1 MRVLIVDDSEPIRR
15 ILRRTIETKTTF
27 TIVGKA
33 CNGADAVDAMEQL
46 QPDVIVMDI
55 NMPVMDGV
63 EAARLIKSAFPAVHI
78 VVCTSNNSNEVS
90 DLLHEG
96 VIVGQVYKTA
106 TNDLVD
112 HDQFGGPGPGCLL
125 ELLLHQAQ
133 SRGTGGA
140 LEHPGQQ
147 LSPEEP
153 EEPSEEDLPCHV
165 RTR

>member
-1 MRVLIVDDSEPIRR
+1 MRVLIVDDSEPIRQ
-15 ILRRTIETKTTF
+15 ILRRTIENKTTF
-27 TIVGKA
+27 TIVGEA
-33 CNGADAVDAMEQL
+33 CNGAVAVDAMEQL

-90 DLLHEG
+90 DLLDEG

-112 HDQFGGPGPGCLL
+112 QLKEL
-125 ELLLHQAQ
+125 E
-133 SRGTGGA
+133 SR
-140 LEHPGQQ
+140 
-147 LSPEEP
+147 
-153 EEPSEEDLPCHV
+153 
-165 RTR
+165 